1 VTTTDT
7 RAAISTTLFLHLDE
21 GAATVE
27 LDRQETTGR
36 LVLNITEANGREGTT
51 LHLFIDEACRAA
63 FLEALQ
69 TDV

>member
-1 VTTTDT
+1 VTNTDT

-27 LDRQETTGR
+27 LERQETTGR
-36 LVLNITEANGREGTT
+36 LVLNISEANGREGTT

-63 FLEALQ
+63 FLEALR

>member
-1 VTTTDT
+1 MTVTDA
-7 RAAISTTLFLHLDE
+7 RPAISTTLFLHLDE
-21 GAATVE
+21 GAAVVE
-27 LDRQETTGR
+27 LERQETTGR

-63 FLEALQ
+63 FLDALQ